1 MMMRRRGRAGTR
13 AMGKFRGSSF
23 FGERRQGLA
32 VYGQPM
38 KLPFSRFLAPLSL
51 AVGLLFGAGLAEG
64 AEPRT
69 VIAYGDSITQGGA
82 LGAAEKGKLWV
93 TLVEAQS
100 GGKLKL
106 VNEGK
111 GGRPTKSLPEF
122 EAMLTRQPKADA
134 LIIALGANDA
144 RLDIKETCVPNAV
157 ANVTKMIELA
167 RKAYGAKLPILLVG
181 PTNIRKDALG
191 PSKPIANEREA
202 KVKELGEGFEKLA
215 KEQGCAFVNLYGV
228 VPDASLAKDGVHPD
242 GAGNEAMAKVLL
254 PAVVGLGS

>member
-1 MMMRRRGRAGTR
+1 MRGDAI
-13 AMGKFRGSSF
+13 
-23 FGERRQGLA
+23 FGERRAGLE
-32 VYGQPM
+32 VYGHRM

-82 LGAAEKGKLWV
+82 LSAEEKNRLWV

-106 VNEGK
+106 INEGK

-122 EAMLTRQPKADA
+122 EAMLTRQTKADA

-167 RKAYGAKLPILLVG
+167 RK
-181 PTNIRKDALG
+181 PTARSC
-191 PSKPIANEREA
+191 PSCWWGRRTSGRMRWGRPSRSRRS
-202 KVKELGEGFEKLA
+202 GRRR
-215 KEQGCAFVNLYGV
+215 
-228 VPDASLAKDGVHPD
+228 
-242 GAGNEAMAKVLL
+242 
-254 PAVVGLGS
+254 

>member
-1 MMMRRRGRAGTR
+1 MYLNLNRSP
-13 AMGKFRGSSF
+13 FRF
-23 FGERRQGLA
+23 FAALMLGLCA
-32 VYGQPM
+32 NAA
-38 KLPFSRFLAPLSL
+38 SLS
-51 AVGLLFGAGLAEG
+51 AADS
-64 AEPRT
+64 EPRT
-69 VIAYGDSITQGGA
+69 VVAYGDSITHGGA
-82 LGAAEKGKLWV
+82 LSAADKAKLWV

-167 RKAYGAKLPILLVG
+167 RKAYGVKLPILLVG

-254 PAVVGLGS
+254 PAVLGLGVPQAAR